1 MCIRDRVDIVRGK
14 GVPHF
19 NGTPLA
25 QHLNVGRR
33 LDSPERIESAQPVSY
48 THLDVY
54 KRQVWEHFAIYRSL
68 PNLQSEKELIRAFE
82 GVERILI
89 ELLHSLGGRHSLW
102 VYRYTVPRHEVA
114 RFKVVTFHPVDRSV
128 VYVYETYI
136 EQYAVRIA
144 QAWRIFMLDD
154 ETDVKLLAI
163 LQNGTVLDCPF
174 RLAITP

>member
-1 MCIRDRVDIVRGK
+1 MMRDIKSVWGSFDRLTQAMGSAIADCEERSKVRGYLM
-14 GVPHF
+14 
-19 NGTPLA
+19 NA
-25 QHLNVGRR
+25 
-33 LDSPERIESAQPVSY
+33 
-48 THLDVY
+48 
-54 KRQVWEHFAIYRSL
+54 VWEHFAIYRSL

-89 ELLHSLGGRHSLW
+89 ELLHSLGDRHSLW

-144 QAWRIFMLDD
+144 QAWRMFMLDD
-154 ETDVKLLAI
+154 ETDLKLLAI
-163 LQNGTVLDCPF
+163 LQNGTVLDCPS
-174 RLAITP
+174 RLVTTP